1 MSKIKT
7 SVNELTMT
15 EEFVDN
21 LEQQTEER
29 NEGEGKNKFFIYN
42 FDF

>member
-1 MSKIKT
+1 
-7 SVNELTMT
+7 MT
-15 EEFVDN
+15 EELVDN

-42 FDF
+42 FDFQKYEDFGKGT